1 VIRLRGLAAIVL
13 LAGLAAAVVGGR
25 GIGTAPARAAVDTWV
40 GGYEIGGRP
49 VVLRVTLSRP
59 GRPEGTAAIGIAA
72 RPVAAA
78 LRRVRIRGAH
88 IALTLPNGTLLEG
101 VRTGSRIAGTA
112 RTRLGRGRFEL
123 LRLRPSSADE
133 LREAVGA
140 YRLAD
145 GTVIALVVGP
155 SGTGLRLVDYH
166 SGALRELSQ
175 LSRDAFVGGPGVLSV
190 WPVRLRIQLVRG
202 SSGQVVALRRNG
214 RQAARLPLVTE
225 AAEFSNGD
233 VRLAGKL
240 VRPAGADP
248 LAAVVLV
255 PGSVRAT
262 RATYDLWGMF
272 FASEGLAVLSY
283 DKRGVGGSTGRYS
296 ESADEA
302 NLRNLA
308 GDALAGVAWLQGR
321 ADIDP
326 RRIGLSGGSQAG
338 LLIPL
343 AASQSPAVAFA
354 TIQSGPAMS
363 VGRQRAYSA
372 LTRDGARIPP
382 PTQAE
387 IQAAL
392 DGRPDGGFDP
402 RPAIRSLRI
411 PVLWQLGGVDK
422 RVYTPENV
430 ATLNAIASDGER
442 SFTVRVYPAGAHS
455 LRETR
460 HGLSSEE
467 LRSAGFVDGL
477 FADLGAWLRSHRL
490 APQPTA

>member
-1 VIRLRGLAAIVL
+1 VIRLRWLAAIVL
-13 LAGLAAAVVGGR
+13 LAGLAAAMVGGR
-25 GIGTAPARAAVDTWV
+25 GVGTAPARAPLDTWV
-40 GGYEIGGRP
+40 GGYEIRGRP

-59 GRPEGTAAIGIAA
+59 GEPEGTAALGIAA
-72 RPVAAA
+72 RPVAAP
-78 LRRVRIRGAH
+78 LRRVRVRGGH
-88 IALTLPNGTLLEG
+88 IALTLPNGTVLEG
-101 VRTGSRIAGTA
+101 AWTGSRIAGTA

-123 LRLRPSSADE
+123 LRLRPSAAGE
-133 LREAVGA
+133 LRKAVGA
-140 YRLAD
+140 YRFAD
-145 GTVIALVVGP
+145 GTVVALVTGP
-155 SGTGLRLVDYH
+155 ARTSLRLVDYR

-175 LSRDAFVGGPGVLSV
+175 LSRDAFVGGQGVLSV

-240 VRPAGADP
+240 VRPAGTDP
-248 LAAVVLV
+248 LAGVVLV

-262 RATYDLWGMF
+262 RDTYELWGMF

-283 DKRGVGGSTGRYS
+283 DKRGVGRSTGRYS
-296 ESADEA
+296 ERADEA

-338 LLIPL
+338 LVVPL
-343 AASQSPAVAFA
+343 AASQAPAVAFA
-354 TIQSGPAMS
+354 TLQSGPAMS

-372 LTRDGARIPP
+372 LTRDGARTPP
-382 PTQAE
+382 PTRAE
-387 IQAAL
+387 IHAAL

-430 ATLNAIASDGER
+430 ATLSAIAAEAQH
-442 SFTVRVYPAGAHS
+442 SFTVRVYAAGAHS

-467 LRSAGFVDGL
+467 LRSPGFVDGL
-477 FADLGAWLRSHRL
+477 FADLGAWLQAHTFS
-490 APQPTA
+490 PQPAA